1 MRSATIDSRNAQ
13 DDARRKNHSL
23 QNTEEESITLGT
35 TPTPAHRRYLSSF
48 LQPLY
53 TEKRKVS
60 CSGFLTPPFINVL
73 LCDVE
78 SPTALHQCIAC
89 SLTILFVRNSEDCFA
104 TSFRQSSNLT
114 KSTTPP
120 KQNSFLFRAC
130 SFAELPWLQKA
141 FRMKLWNP
149 LAFSIS
155 NISSW
160 FSLHKS
166 S

>member
-1 MRSATIDSRNAQ
+1 MRSANIDSRNAQ
-13 DDARRKNHSL
+13 DDARRKNHLL
-23 QNTEEESITLGT
+23 QNTEEEPITLGT
-35 TPTPAHRRYLSSF
+35 TPTPAHRRYLSSPPAAT
-48 LQPLY
+48 LHGKAQ
-53 TEKRKVS
+53 
-60 CSGFLTPPFINVL
+60 GFVL
-73 LCDVE
+73 RL
-78 SPTALHQCIAC
+78 PHTALHQCIVMWCRVSHRPSSMYC
-89 SLTILFVRNSEDCFA
+89 SLTILFVRNSEDCFV